1 MILFLFSVLLLMT
14 GCSLHSF
21 VRTGYAPV
29 CLVNYLAK
37 TIDCSYATM
46 GACREKYEEDK
57 VSVCFPGKDLK

>member
-1 MILFLFSVLLLMT
+1 MTLFLFSVLFLLG

-29 CLVNYLAK
+29 CLVNYQTK

-46 GACREKYEEDK
+46 RACRDKYEENK
-57 VSVCFPGKDLK
+57 VGVCFPGKDLK